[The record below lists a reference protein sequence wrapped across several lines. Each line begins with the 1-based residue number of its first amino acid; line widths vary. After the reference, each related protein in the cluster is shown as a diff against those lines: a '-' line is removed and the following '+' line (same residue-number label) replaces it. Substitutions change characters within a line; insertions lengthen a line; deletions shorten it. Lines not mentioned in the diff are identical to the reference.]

1 MPDHAAERVSPVQ
14 SVDRAA
20 RILELLRAESGL
32 TISEIARRLNV
43 HRSTA
48 FRLLATLEDHDLVEQ
63 EQARGGFRL
72 GFGLLRMAGAVTGRI
87 DLARDAQQGCDA
99 AARELNETVNAAI
112 LDAGAAM
119 TITQTEGK
127 RMIGVAQQYVG
138 QRGPL
143 HATSTG
149 KVLLAHAD
157 PAEQRR
163 ATGSPMTA
171 FTASTLV
178 EPQALEAEL
187 EKVLQRGWASA
198 VAEWEEGINAVAVPI
213 KDAMGGVVAALSVTA
228 PAFRLPESR
237 FDECVEILREAASFI
252 SGT

>member
-1 MPDHAAERVSPVQ
+1 MTENSIREVSTVQ

-20 RILELLRAESGL
+20 QILELLRRESEL

-48 FRLLATLEDHDLVEQ
+48 FRLLITLQEHDLVEQ

-87 DLARDAQQGCDA
+87 DLARDAQQCCDVA
-99 AARELNETVNAAI
+99 AEQLNETVNVAI

-149 KVLLAHAD
+149 KVLLAHGDA
-157 PAEQRR
+157 AEQRR
-163 ATGSPMTA
+163 VLSSSLQAY
-171 FTASTLV
+171 TASTIV
-178 EPQALEAEL
+178 EPPALEREL
-187 EKVLQRGWASA
+187 EKVLERGWASA
-198 VAEWEEGINAVAVPI
+198 SAEWEEGINAVAVPI
-213 KDAMGGVVAALSVTA
+213 RDAMGQVVAALSVTA
-228 PAFRLPESR
+228 PAFRLPESG
-237 FDECVEILREAASFI
+237 FGDHVEVLREAGAII
-252 SGT
+252 SGA

>member
-1 MPDHAAERVSPVQ
+1 
-14 SVDRAA
+14 
-20 RILELLRAESGL
+20 
-32 TISEIARRLNV
+32 
-43 HRSTA
+43 
-48 FRLLATLEDHDLVEQ
+48 
-63 EQARGGFRL
+63 
-72 GFGLLRMAGAVTGRI
+72 
-87 DLARDAQQGCDA
+87 
-99 AARELNETVNAAI
+99 
-112 LDAGAAM
+112 M

-163 ATGSPMTA
+163 AIGSPMTA

-228 PAFRLPESR
+228 LPSVCRSR
-237 FDECVEILREAASFI
+237 GSTSALRFCARQRPLFLGRKNILCGVCLLGCTGI
-252 SGT
+252 SS

>member
-1 MPDHAAERVSPVQ
+1 MAENTGKEGGTVQ

-20 RILELLRAESGL
+20 KILELLRRESGL
-32 TISEIARRLNV
+32 TISEIARRLQV

-48 FRLLATLEDHDLVEQ
+48 FRLLATLEEHDLVEQ
-63 EQARGGFRL
+63 EQVRGGFRL
-72 GFGLLRMAGAVTGRI
+72 GFGVLRMAGAVTGRI
-87 DLARDAQQGCDA
+87 DLARDAQQCCDA
-99 AARELNETVNAAI
+99 AAEELNETVNAAI

-149 KVLLAHAD
+149 KVLLAHGD

-163 ATGSPMTA
+163 VIGSALTA
-171 FTASTLV
+171 YTASTVV
-178 EPQALEAEL
+178 ETAGLEAEL
-187 EKVLQRGWASA
+187 EKVLERGWASA

-213 KDAMGGVVAALSVTA
+213 QDAVGQTVAALSVTA
-228 PAFRLPESR
+228 PAFRLPESS
-237 FDECVEILREAASFI
+237 FEAHVGVLREAAAFI
-252 SGT
+252 SGR